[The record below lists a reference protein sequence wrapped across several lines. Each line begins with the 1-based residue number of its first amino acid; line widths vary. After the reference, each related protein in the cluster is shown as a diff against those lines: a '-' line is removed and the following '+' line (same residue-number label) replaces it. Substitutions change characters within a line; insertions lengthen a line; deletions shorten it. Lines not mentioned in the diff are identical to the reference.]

1 MEMLRSD
8 FVNNFSHEFKTP
20 IVSVRG
26 FAKML
31 KRDDLTDEE
40 RNEYLDTI
48 ITESERLAELSTNIL
63 NLTKIEQQTIL
74 TDKKQFNVSEQ
85 IRLVIA
91 MLSGKWQE
99 KRLEFD
105 FDCGEIYLTGNEEML
120 KQVWMTS

>member
-1 MEMLRSD
+1 MSIGVGTTLAFLFSKLPLKPIRTVCEAADKIADGDYNVRINLKGPAEFIQLAESFNHMAEELGSVEMLRSG

-48 ITESERLAELSTNIL
+48 ITESERLANFQRI
-63 NLTKIEQQTIL
+63 
-74 TDKKQFNVSEQ
+74 F
-85 IRLVIA
+85 
-91 MLSGKWQE
+91 
-99 KRLEFD
+99 
-105 FDCGEIYLTGNEEML
+105 
-120 KQVWMTS
+120 